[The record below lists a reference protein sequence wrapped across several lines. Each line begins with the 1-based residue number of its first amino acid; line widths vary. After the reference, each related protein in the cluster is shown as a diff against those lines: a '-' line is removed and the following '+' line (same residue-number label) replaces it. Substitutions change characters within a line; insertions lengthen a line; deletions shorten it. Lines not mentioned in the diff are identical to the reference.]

1 MIKRLV
7 LPLIVVL
14 LATTA
19 FAGGKSCEMKSGKS
33 VELNGTLLQQT
44 SGDHEKTVFKVANS
58 DKSYTV
64 CEKTKSSVLK
74 LGNEGK
80 DTLHVKGKIVNCGE
94 GEELLIDTANKI

>member
-1 MIKRLV
+1 MFKRLIITFALV
-7 LPLIVVL
+7 LF
-14 LATTA
+14 ATAA

-44 SGDHEKTVFKVANS
+44 SGDHAKTVFKVANS

-64 CEKTKSSVLK
+64 CEKTKSSVLQ
-74 LGNEGK
+74 LGNGGK
-80 DTLHVKGKIVNCGE
+80 DTLHVKGKVVNCGE

>member
-7 LPLIVVL
+7 ITLAVVL
-14 LATTA
+14 LATSA

-33 VELNGTLLQQT
+33 VELTGTLAT
-44 SGDHEKTVFKVANS
+44 VGAGDDAKTVFKVADS

-64 CEKTKSSVLK
+64 CEKTKRSVLR
-74 LGNEGK
+74 LGNDGK
-80 DTLHVKGKIVNCGE
+80 DTLHIKGKVVNCGE